1 MHPLAPPLERSL
13 RAVAGAMG
21 DAQDPWWIIGSA
33 AVALLGATS
42 VTVADL
48 DVLLSEADAARI
60 LPSLGLNAGPG
71 GVDSRFRSTTY
82 ARWDAP
88 ELPVEFMAGFAL
100 RQGEAWVEV
109 APTTRAAHHLG
120 DVVLYAFDVENTG
133 SVTLTGVMVSDPM
146 ISTTACIA
154 SVYTTAFMPPTTV

>member
-13 RAVAGAMG
+13 RAVAGAMV

-33 AVALLGATS
+33 AVALLGAGS

-100 RQGEAWVEV
+100 RQGEAWVDV

-120 DVVLYAFDVENTG
+120 DVVLYTPERAEMRAILQSFGRPKD
-133 SVTLTGVMVSDPM
+133 LRRADLLR
-146 ISTTACIA
+146 
-154 SVYTTAFMPPTTV
+154 